1 MQAAKVAGVRIDF
14 ILILLKNSARRQAK
28 NKQITSYKF
37 PKINTLRKKT
47 KKKKKRNLKKCKYKL
62 C

>member
-14 ILILLKNSARRQAK
+14 ISILLKNSAQRQAK

-37 PKINTLRKKT
+37 PKINTLRKK
-47 KKKKKRNLKKCKYKL
+47 KKKRNLKKCKCKL

>member
-14 ILILLKNSARRQAK
+14 ISILLKNSAQRQAK
-28 NKQITSYKF
+28 NKQIASYKF

-47 KKKKKRNLKKCKYKL
+47 KKKKTKFKKV
-62 C
+62 

>member
-14 ILILLKNSARRQAK
+14 ISILLKNSAQRQTK

-47 KKKKKRNLKKCKYKL
+47 KKKKNEI
-62 C
+62 

>member
-14 ILILLKNSARRQAK
+14 ISILLKNSVQRQAK
-28 NKQITSYKF
+28 NKQIASYKF
-37 PKINTLRKKT
+37 QKINTLRKKQ
-47 KKKKKRNLKKCKYKL
+47 KKKKRNLKKCKCKL